1 MTVCLNGEEVA
12 KKIGDKFPDSI
23 AIADKATIIAES
35 KSLYQIA
42 EFLKNSPDYKFDYL
56 ANMVAIDYM
65 DYFEVV
71 YNLVSI
77 EHNHSIALKARCNDR
92 ENPELPSVVSLWR
105 TADYQE
111 REIYDLMG
119 ITFTGHPNMKR
130 LFLWEGFPGHPQR
143 RDYL

>member
-12 KKIGDKFPDSI
+12 KKIGDAFPNSI
-23 AIADKATIIAES
+23 DIADKATIIA
-35 KSLYQIA
+35 KSEYLYQIA
-42 EFLKNSPDYKFDYL
+42 EFLKNNSDLKFDYL
-56 ANMVAIDYM
+56 ANQVAVDYM

-71 YNLVSI
+71 YNLVSL
-77 EHNHSIALKARCNDR
+77 EYNHSLTLKVRCNDR
-92 ENPELPSVVSLWR
+92 ENPTLPSVVSLWR

-119 ITFTGHPNMKR
+119 ITFTGHPNLKR